1 MQTNLNKPKSVT
13 IWSQPNCTACTS
25 AKTFLKQL
33 DIPFTELMVG
43 TNGVS
48 REDFFKAVP
57 NARSVPQIFVD
68 DKLVGGFM
76 ELKKAVI
83 GDYTKATKVV

>member
-1 MQTNLNKPKSVT
+1 MQTNSKPESVT

-25 AKTFLKQL
+25 AKTFLTQL
-33 DIPFTELMVG
+33 NIPYTELMVG
-43 TNGVS
+43 TNGVT

-68 DKLVGGFM
+68 NKYVGGFM
-76 ELKKAVI
+76 ELKKAI
-83 GDYTKATKVV
+83 INDYTKATKVQ

>member
-1 MQTNLNKPKSVT
+1 MQINSNKPKLVT

-25 AKTFLKQL
+25 AKNFLKQQ
-33 DIPFTELMVG
+33 DIMYVELMVG

-57 NARSVPQIFVD
+57 NARSVPQIFID
-68 DKLVGGFM
+68 DKYVGGFM

-83 GDYTKATKVV
+83 GDYTKTIKVE